1 MVRANHDRATLQQP
15 VHELLQEHS
24 QFEIRHYQAA
34 GAVRIIESNG
44 RSAATRNGFNAL
56 YSYITGNN
64 EDRHHYDMTAP
75 VLQRACSTIRGSQH
89 LGDKGDLMGGDWEMF
104 FFLPDGVDA
113 ASAAEPVNT
122 RIEATTLGERKVAVR
137 RFSGRWSDQNFAD
150 EAMHLLAS
158 LTENGFTT
166 TGPVSF
172 AFYDAPSV
180 HPAKRYNEVQI
191 EVE

>member
-1 MVRANHDRATLQQP
+1 MWYKSAVSPRLRRDKAIWWVATGRCFSFCLTVSTPLPQQ
-15 VHELLQEHS
+15 S
-24 QFEIRHYQAA
+24 
-34 GAVRIIESNG
+34 
-44 RSAATRNGFNAL
+44 RS
-56 YSYITGNN
+56 I
-64 EDRHHYDMTAP
+64 
-75 VLQRACSTIRGSQH
+75 Q
-89 LGDKGDLMGGDWEMF
+89 
-104 FFLPDGVDA
+104 
-113 ASAAEPVNT
+113 

-158 LTENGFTT
+158 LTEHGFTT